1 MIMTKAIETLKQPRI
16 KILEELQNFS
26 LEQLND
32 IPAGFNN
39 NIIWN
44 LGHMIAAQ
52 QGICYVRSGVD
63 KLVSDEF
70 FMAYKPGSKPEK
82 FIDQAEYE
90 TIKELLFST
99 LEQLETDLEN
109 NLFVNYTP
117 VMTRYNVE
125 LTNIRDAVEFLP
137 FHEGLHIGY
146 IMSLRKLVK
155 K

>member
-1 MIMTKAIETLKQPRI
+1 MTKAIETIKQPRI

-26 LEQLND
+26 LDQLND

-52 QGICYVRSGVD
+52 QGICYARSGVD

-99 LEQLETDLEN
+99 LHQFETDLEN
-109 NLFVNYTP
+109 SLFVNYTP

-125 LTNIRDAVEFLP
+125 LNNIQDAIEFLP

-146 IMSLRKLVK
+146 IMSLRKVVK

>member
-1 MIMTKAIETLKQPRI
+1 MTKAIEILKQPRI

-26 LEQLND
+26 LDQLND
-32 IPAGFNN
+32 TPAGFNN

-52 QGICYVRSGVD
+52 QGICYARSGVD

-90 TIKELLFST
+90 TIKELLLST
-99 LEQLETDLEN
+99 LDQLETDLQN

-125 LTNIRDAVEFLP
+125 LTNISDAVEFLP

-146 IMSLRKLVK
+146 IMSLRKVVK

>member
-1 MIMTKAIETLKQPRI
+1 MTKAIEILKQPRI

-70 FMAYKPGSKPEK
+70 FMAYKPGSNPEK

>member
-1 MIMTKAIETLKQPRI
+1 MTKAIETIKQPRI
-16 KILEELQNFS
+16 KILEELQSFS
-26 LEQLND
+26 LDQLNE

-52 QGICYVRSGVD
+52 QGICYARSGVD

-82 FIDQAEYE
+82 FIDQAGYE
-90 TIKELLFST
+90 TIKKLLFST
-99 LEQLETDLEN
+99 LDQMETDLEN

-125 LTNIRDAVEFLP
+125 LTNIQDAIEFLP

-146 IMSLRKLVK
+146 IMSLRKVVK

>member
-1 MIMTKAIETLKQPRI
+1 MTKAIETLKQPRI
-16 KILEELQNFS
+16 KILEELQDFS

-32 IPAGFNN
+32 IPTGFNN

-52 QGICYVRSGVD
+52 QGICYARSGVD

-82 FIDQAEYE
+82 FIDQPQYDN
-90 TIKELLFST
+90 IKELLFST
-99 LEQLETDLEN
+99 LVQLETDLKN

-125 LTNIRDAVEFLP
+125 LTNIQDAIEFLP

-146 IMSLRKLVK
+146 IMSLRKIVK